1 MGQPSQRKQKRGVG
15 RPRYEEREQHLA
27 AILDA
32 ATAVFL
38 EQGYARASMT
48 DVAARAG
55 ASKATLYTRFPSKSA
70 LFAALMDRR
79 SRTLQARVA
88 LEADHLTAPPAEVLC
103 ELWVGVLRLLTNEE
117 NQRLHRLIQA
127 ECDRFPELAAA
138 FWQNSTGRG
147 LEVLKHYL
155 GSLVERG
162 ALAIENVDHA
172 AEQLLGAL
180 LGGTVIRLGY
190 RQPLLFTNDEDL
202 VRWVRSS
209 VEAFLRAHTPVP
221 SAPSKKQRR

>member
-1 MGQPSQRKQKRGVG
+1 MSQPGKRRPRRGGG
-15 RPRYEEREQHLA
+15 RPREADREQHHE

-48 DVAARAG
+48 DIAARAG
-55 ASKATLYTRFPSKSA
+55 ASKATLYARFPSKST

-88 LEADHLTAPPAEVLC
+88 LEADHLTAPPAKVLC
-103 ELWVGVLRLLTNEE
+103 DLWVGVLHIVTNEE
-117 NQRLHRLIQA
+117 NHRLHRLVQA
-127 ECDRFPELAAA
+127 ESEQFPELAAA
-138 FWQNSTGRG
+138 FWQNNTGRG

-155 GSLVERG
+155 GTLVERG
-162 ALAIENVDHA
+162 TLVIENLDHA
-172 AEQLLGAL
+172 AEQFLGTL

-190 RQPLLFTNDEDL
+190 RQPLLFRNEEEL
-202 VRWVRSS
+202 ARWVRSG
-209 VEAFLRAHTPVP
+209 VEAFLRAHTP
-221 SAPSKKQRR
+221 AKKHK